1 MHNGFHA
8 EAFSPCSISITQCV
22 HTHSWASFTASRL
35 ACRELAAQGA
45 RHGKL
50 GGWVMS
56 DPAGTARVTFSEAS
70 AFLRLSELHRNLL
83 EVNLNGI

>member
-1 MHNGFHA
+1 M
-8 EAFSPCSISITQCV
+8 AFTLRRSPPVASAYTQCV
-22 HTHSWASFTASRL
+22 HTHSSASFTASRL

-45 RHGKL
+45 RHGKP

-70 AFLRLSELHRNLL
+70 AFLRLSELRRNLL

>member
-1 MHNGFHA
+1 MHSGFHS
-8 EAFSPCSISITQCV
+8 EAFSPCSIGIHPVCA
-22 HTHSWASFTASRL
+22 HSQLGKLHSKQVGP
-35 ACRELAAQGA
+35 AAQGTC
-45 RHGKL
+45 HGQP

-56 DPAGTARVTFSEAS
+56 DPAGTARVAFSEAS